1 MDSINSLNGKLGI
14 EFEIALT
21 DKDQLDFHEFP
32 CIKEK
37 NICKISSQCD
47 SKFWILD
54 TASLNI

>member
-21 DKDQLDFHEFP
+21 DRDQLDFHEFP

-47 SKFWILD
+47 SKF
-54 TASLNI
+54 